1 MTPRLMSDQK
11 PSIVWAWTA
20 PTTYSLRACRTN
32 PCGKSFQPLVAGV
45 LIGRE
50 QINLGGHG
58 LAHETLE
65 RRGIRAVD
73 DAGDHAALAADGA
86 RDDQLTRGAT
96 PTRPLAAVLVL
107 GLAADV
113 GLVRFHDAHELA
125 KLGVGK
131 AGADAVAHI
140 VGSAVGAEAHYA
152 LHFERGHALLGGHHH
167 VDDPEPVPQAH
178 IRVLENGPD
187 QYREAIAVRRTCLAL
202 PMERT
207 SLQLGHLV
215 VAAARAADTF
225 GPAPPQ

>member
-1 MTPRLMSDQK
+1 MTRATTLPLRL
-11 PSIVWAWTA
+11 TA
-20 PTTYSLRACRTN
+20 PATI
-32 PCGKSFQPLVAGV
+32 SF
-45 LIGRE
+45 
-50 QINLGGHG
+50 
-58 LAHETLE
+58 
-65 RRGIRAVD
+65 
-73 DAGDHAALAADGA
+73 
-86 RDDQLTRGAT
+86 DQLTRGAT

-225 GPAPPQ
+225 GPAPPQKVSLAGVVVREQRLELADRHLFGELSHGRHPRVR